1 MSQTSKERLAIA
13 NSAQPKLGPHR
24 VRPAHLLSSSLQGL
38 LLAEKW
44 DWRITP
50 GGTAF
55 LWHLKAF
62 AHEGQKHS
70 WCGRVSA
77 LQIASHLQTRS
88 VCCGSI
94 TPTQLALTACVITP
108 LRGRMCCHSA
118 TDLRREWQKACG
130 STHLTLWHSQ
140 NLRDS
145 CELGTSSAHE
155 WKTGSPL
162 NRMDGPKFRV
172 LKQGDLNGTN
182 NLPLSCHEKSEAES
196 RSPRQ

>member
-94 TPTQLALTACVITP
+94 TPKHPHPHPACSHCLCDNSSERKDVLSLCHRPEKRVTKSLWQHPLDTVTFTELKGLMWTRNILCSRVKDRLTF
-108 LRGRMCCHSA
+108 
-118 TDLRREWQKACG
+118 EQ
-130 STHLTLWHSQ
+130 
-140 NLRDS
+140 
-145 CELGTSSAHE
+145 
-155 WKTGSPL
+155 
-162 NRMDGPKFRV
+162 DGWPKV
-172 LKQGDLNGTN
+172 
-182 NLPLSCHEKSEAES
+182 
-196 RSPRQ
+196 